1 MSVELS
7 IESIEIT
14 TESIETSVETI
25 ENDVDSIKS
34 DVKNLEISVE
44 NLETLSEKKYEEIV
58 EISKNTD
65 KLYAINRD
73 LNIIKIELF
82 AIILI
87 LLGFLFLKYLKK

>member
-25 ENDVDSIKS
+25 ESDVDSIKS
-34 DVKNLEISVE
+34 DVRNLEISTG
-44 NLETLSEKKYEEIV
+44 NLETLSEKEYEEIV
-58 EISKNTD
+58 EISRNTD
-65 KLYAINRD
+65 KLYAINKD

-82 AIILI
+82 AVILI
-87 LLGFLFLKYLKK
+87 LLGFLFLKCFKK